1 MGGFSSPQ
9 FRGFPRAGPPSP
21 RSSLHPKFTCP
32 LAPAAEEERRGRQ
45 GKLHWLGRKGRFIS
59 VYPEIPA
66 SLLLI
71 QPSPA
76 GCRLRI
82 CTEPVLHGAIHQ
94 TQPRRG
100 RRGAWCPGG
109 LGVCR
114 GRGVPLVLAPTAH
127 TPRASSVLCCLRLS
141 LARSLSP
148 AGSGPRRAII
158 FLSWTR

>member
-1 MGGFSSPQ
+1 MQAHSLGVYHPHIAPCTPNSPIPLHQRQKRKDGGGRGSS
-9 FRGFPRAGPPSP
+9 
-21 RSSLHPKFTCP
+21 T
-32 LAPAAEEERRGRQ
+32 
-45 GKLHWLGRKGRFIS
+45 WLGRKGRFIS

-76 GCRLRI
+76 GCRLGI

-100 RRGAWCPGG
+100 RRGARCPGG

-127 TPRASSVLCCLRLS
+127 TPRASLVLCCLRLS